1 MELYTESTRVFFKIF
16 LINFKLKIK
25 LDNESLIIK
34 KYNQFYSYNFISFSN
49 FVYNLFCINEAKKKL
64 IKKIFVFEKRISNSL
79 IKTSESYKKISKQAG
94 ES

>member
-49 FVYNLFCINEAKKKL
+49 FVYNLFCVSMER
-64 IKKIFVFEKRISNSL
+64 KKIN
-79 IKTSESYKKISKQAG
+79 
-94 ES
+94 

>member
-1 MELYTESTRVFFKIF
+1 MELYTESTHVFFKIF
-16 LINFKLKIK
+16 LINFKFK
-25 LDNESLIIK
+25 NESLIIK
-34 KYNQFYSYNFISFSN
+34 KYDQFYSYNFISFSN